1 MAAYSFLTDWRF
13 DAPLEEVWN
22 AIDAADRYTEWWPAV
37 VSYRDL
43 TPEIHGLG
51 ARAERIVRGR
61 LPYQLRYTT
70 VVTRYAPPH
79 EIAYTS
85 TGDLTGTGRF
95 VLNRLDNQTQ
105 VLNYWDVAT
114 AGFWLNLL
122 APALKPLFAWNHDW
136 VMAQGQRGL
145 TAWLVRQS
153 TR

>member
-22 AIDAADRYTEWWPAV
+22 AIDAADRYTEWWPSV
-37 VSYRDL
+37 ISYHDL
-43 TPEIHGLG
+43 TPEVHGLG

-70 VVTRYAPPH
+70 EVPRYDPPH

-95 VLNRLDNQTQ
+95 ALKRLNHQTQ
-105 VLNYWDVAT
+105 VLNYWNVAT

-122 APALKPLFAWNHDW
+122 APALKALFAWNHNW

-145 TAWLVRQS
+145 AEWLARQS